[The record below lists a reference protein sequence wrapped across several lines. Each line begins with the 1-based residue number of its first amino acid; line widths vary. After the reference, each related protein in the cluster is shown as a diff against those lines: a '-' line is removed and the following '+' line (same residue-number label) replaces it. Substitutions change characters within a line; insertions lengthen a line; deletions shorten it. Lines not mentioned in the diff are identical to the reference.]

1 MQLGATNGWPA
12 ERPPIEFGNGWRHGD
27 VREVA
32 YLYVWTAWQKIVDD
46 AGIKIAP

>member
-1 MQLGATNGWPA
+1 MQSGANGWPT
-12 ERPPIEFGNGWRHGD
+12 ERPQIKFGNVWRHGG

-46 AGIKIAP
+46 AEIKNMP